1 MDRLAVA
8 VAPDGPGRFVVTLAG
23 ELDLAAADGFWAELE
38 PLIEPA
44 GMVVLDGTELSFL
57 DSSGLR
63 VLLLANTRAKEL
75 GARLRLVAPHR
86 AVRRTLELTGA
97 NDLVTTFPTVDDA
110 LAVEAD

>member
-75 GARLRLVAPHR
+75 GASLRLVAPHR

-97 NDLVTTFPTVDDA
+97 DDLVTTFPTVDDA
-110 LAVEAD
+110 LVVEAD

>member
-38 PLIEPA
+38 PLIEPS
-44 GMVVLDGTELSFL
+44 GVVVLDGTELSFL

-63 VLLLANTRAKEL
+63 VLLLANAKAKEV
-75 GARLRLVAPHR
+75 GGKLRLVAPHR

-97 NDLVTTFPTVDDA
+97 NELVTTCDSVDEA
-110 LAVEAD
+110 LVS

>member
-38 PLIEPA
+38 PLIEPS
-44 GMVVLDGTELSFL
+44 GVVVLDGTELSFL

-63 VLLLANTRAKEL
+63 VLLLANAKAKEV
-75 GARLRLVAPHR
+75 GGKLRLVAPHR

-97 NDLVTTFPTVDDA
+97 NALVTTCDSVDEA
-110 LAVEAD
+110 LVS

>member
-8 VAPDGPGRFVVTLAG
+8 VAPDGPGRFVITLAG

-38 PLIEPA
+38 PLIEPS
-44 GMVVLDGTELSFL
+44 GVVVLDGTELSFL

-63 VLLLANTRAKEL
+63 VLLLANAKAKEV
-75 GARLRLVAPHR
+75 GGKLRLVAPHR

-97 NDLVTTFPTVDDA
+97 NELVTTCDSVDEA
-110 LAVEAD
+110 LVS

>member
-23 ELDLAAADGFWAELE
+23 ELDLAAADGFWTELQ
-38 PLIEPA
+38 PLIESS
-44 GMVVLDGTELSFL
+44 GVVVLDGTELSFL

-63 VLLLANTRAKEL
+63 VLLLANARAKEV
-75 GARLRLVAPHR
+75 GGKLRLVAPHR

-97 NDLVTTFPTVDDA
+97 NELVTTCDSVDEA
-110 LAVEAD
+110 LVA

>member
-63 VLLLANTRAKEL
+63 VLLLANAKAKEL
-75 GARLRLVAPHR
+75 GAKFRFVATHR
-86 AVRRTLELTGA
+86 AVRRTLQLTGA
-97 NDLVTTFPTVDDA
+97 DDLVTTCATVDEA
-110 LAVEAD
+110 LIAD

>member
-23 ELDLAAADGFWAELE
+23 ELDLAAADGFWGELE

-44 GMVVLDGTELSFL
+44 GVVVLDGTELRFL

-63 VLLLANTRAKEL
+63 VLLLAQCQGEGGRREAPADRPAPRRAS
-75 GARLRLVAPHR
+75 APCR
-86 AVRRTLELTGA
+86 
-97 NDLVTTFPTVDDA
+97 
-110 LAVEAD
+110 

>member
-23 ELDLAAADGFWAELE
+23 ELDLAAADGFWTELE
-38 PLIEPA
+38 PLIEPS
-44 GMVVLDGTELSFL
+44 GVVVLDGTELSFL

-63 VLLLANTRAKEL
+63 VLLLANARAKEV
-75 GARLRLVAPHR
+75 GGKLRLVAPHR

-97 NDLVTTFPTVDDA
+97 NELVTTCASVDEA
-110 LAVEAD
+110 LVA

>member
-23 ELDLAAADGFWAELE
+23 ELDLAAADGLWSELE
-38 PLIEPA
+38 PLIEQD
-44 GMVVLDGTELSFL
+44 GVVVLDGTELSFL

-63 VLLLANTRAKEL
+63 VLLLANARAKEV
-75 GARLRLVAPHR
+75 GGKLRLVAPHR

-97 NDLVTTFPTVDDA
+97 NELVTTCATVDEA
-110 LAVEAD
+110 LVA

>member
-23 ELDLAAADGFWAELE
+23 ELDLAAAEGFWAELE

-44 GMVVLDGTELSFL
+44 GVVVLDGTELSFL

-63 VLLLANTRAKEL
+63 ILLLANGRATQL
-75 GARLRLVAPHR
+75 GARLRLVAPQR
-86 AVRRTLELTGA
+86 AVRRTLQLTGA
-97 NDLVTTFPTVDDA
+97 DTLVTTFETVDEA
-110 LAVEAD
+110 LIG

>member
-23 ELDLAAADGFWAELE
+23 ELDLAAADGFWTELE

-44 GMVVLDGTELSFL
+44 GVVVLDGTELSFL

-63 VLLLANTRAKEL
+63 VLLLANARAKEV
-75 GARLRLVAPHR
+75 GGKLRLVAPHR

-97 NDLVTTFPTVDDA
+97 NELVTTCASVDEA
-110 LAVEAD
+110 LVA

>member
-63 VLLLANTRAKEL
+63 VLLLANAKAKEL

-86 AVRRTLELTGA
+86 AVRRTLQLTGA
-97 NDLVTTFPTVDDA
+97 DDLVAIRASVDEA
-110 LAVEAD
+110 LIAD